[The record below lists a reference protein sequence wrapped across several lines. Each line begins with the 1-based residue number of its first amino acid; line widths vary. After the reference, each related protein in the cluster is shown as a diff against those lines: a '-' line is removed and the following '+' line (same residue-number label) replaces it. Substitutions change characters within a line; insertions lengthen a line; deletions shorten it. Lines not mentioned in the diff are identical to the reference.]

1 MHVIVGEILR
11 LVLPAVAALL
21 TLILSA
27 RTRALLKSIFRR
39 PSKPTVLV
47 KVDDHTWVD
56 TSDSHVL
63 SEEEL
68 ELLKRTSDAPAT
80 GSHNSRNGGSD
91 ANG

>member
-1 MHVIVGEILR
+1 VIIAEILR
-11 LVLPAVAALL
+11 LVLPAVMALL
-21 TLILSA
+21 ALILSA

-56 TSDSHVL
+56 TSDM
-63 SEEEL
+63 
-68 ELLKRTSDAPAT
+68 LKRTTDAPAT

-91 ANG
+91 AND